1 LPQARWV
8 KQSLRNPRA
17 EGIRA
22 LVRAGFTLTELLV
35 VIAIIAILAAMLLPA
50 LSKAKTQA
58 QATSCKNHVR
68 QMALALQLYVA
79 DWRNYPYYATIPV
92 GVLGVTGHYWH
103 EDLEAYYPLRWTNTS
118 YQCPSYRG
126 GISLSDPGGPFGSY
140 GYNGF
145 GAAAD
150 ASSFLGLGTWTNNP
164 SGYGFSLRESAA
176 ATPSDL
182 LCIAE
187 CPSVHYKVFLDHLT
201 YAPGTTGFDLL
212 KCVYSPG
219 QWWYPQRHGK
229 TYNAVFCDAHVEGI
243 LPAILFS
250 PINSAVRWNND
261 HQPHP
266 ETW

>member
-1 LPQARWV
+1 
-8 KQSLRNPRA
+8 
-17 EGIRA
+17 
-22 LVRAGFTLTELLV
+22 LV

-50 LSKAKTQA
+50 LSKAKSQA
-58 QATSCKNHVR
+58 NNTSCKNHLR
-68 QMALALQLYVA
+68 QMALGLQLYVA
-79 DWRNYPYYATIPV
+79 DWKYYPYYATTPV
-92 GVLGVTGHYWH
+92 GAYGAIGHYWH
-103 EDLEAYYPLRWTNTS
+103 EDLEAYYPVHWTNAS

-164 SGYGFSLRESAA
+164 AGYGFLLRESAA
-176 ATPSDL
+176 MSPSDL

-187 CPSVHYKVFLDHLT
+187 CPGVHYKVFLDRT
-201 YAPGTTGFDLL
+201 YAPGTTGLDLL

-219 QWWYPQRHGK
+219 QWLYPQRHGK
-229 TYNAVFCDAHVEGI
+229 SYNTAFCDAHVEGI

-250 PINSAVRWNND
+250 PASSAVRWNND
-261 HQPHP
+261 HQAHP